1 MASKGMPTP
10 GFLRKAA
17 ETLELRDPPSPLS
30 ALQTL
35 RRTWGPGWANSQMCS
50 WLGGVLVLSHHS
62 CSLCLPPPSKD
73 SLCSSEGKPA
83 CQEVIWAVGE
93 EKRRFTARS

>member
-17 ETLELRDPPSPLS
+17 EMLELRDPLPPLG

-35 RRTWGPGWANSQMCS
+35 RCTWHPGWANSQVCS
-50 WLGGVLVLSHHS
+50 QLGGCSFLVTTPVLCV
-62 CSLCLPPPSKD
+62 SLLPRTLFAPQRESQPVRK
-73 SLCSSEGKPA
+73 
-83 CQEVIWAVGE
+83 
-93 EKRRFTARS
+93 